1 MEAVFSS
8 LGPLVVVGMKARIR
22 ALATETTKAVVFHFL
37 GILQEGLSLLCK
49 NMLVAE
55 RRYILE
61 RWILVTSPMD
71 KSKIGSCERGRL
83 DELYS
88 LESDEKLLHLRLSFE
103 ELTDVAQIALR
114 EELTRHGL
122 WSAAEISDID
132 QGDYPSLSDEEPL
145 RQSGENSL
153 AVWEGK
159 TQEEAEVLRHLLQ
172 LANITAVALPLQS
185 GNLRTVQ
192 VNVDRDDAEKALT
205 ILSHRIPEEI
215 VKELVSELTS
225 DAFVIPRCHSCD
237 CTDVTLDSV
246 GATNRWSCGK
256 CGSHWED
263 PLDGAPVPLSL
274 SPPLS
279 ENGLSD
285 HSESEAVE
293 IRASKSN
300 LRSIGVIVLGT
311 ALAFIA
317 SWVQPWTPLRL
328 LGLCLVVPSE
338 ILMIVAR
345 LQLGGSFSVRAEA
358 RSLVAHGLYSRIQNP
373 IYLFGGVTLVGLI
386 LFLDRPWCLIAFLIV
401 IPMQLFRIRRE
412 REVLTKKFGESYL
425 QYRKQTWF

>member
-1 MEAVFSS
+1 M
-8 LGPLVVVGMKARIR
+8 RIR
-22 ALATETTKAVVFHFL
+22 ALATETTKSWYSIFWPSSGRL
-37 GILQEGLSLLCK
+37 KPTLQKYAGPPKAATYL
-49 NMLVAE
+49 NAG
-55 RRYILE
+55 
-61 RWILVTSPMD
+61 ILVTSPMD

-103 ELTDVAQIALR
+103 ELTDIAQIALR
-114 EELTRHGL
+114 EELTRRGL

-132 QGDYPSLSDEEPL
+132 QGDCPSLSDEEPL

-159 TQEEAEVLRHLLQ
+159 TQEEAEVIRHLLQ
-172 LANITAVALPLQS
+172 LANIIAVALPLQS

-205 ILSHRIPEEI
+205 ILSHGIPEEI
-215 VKELVSELTS
+215 VKELVSEFTS
-225 DAFVIPRCHSCD
+225 DAFVIPRCRSCD
-237 CTDVTLDSV
+237 STDVTLDSA
-246 GATNRWSCGK
+246 GATNRWSCGN

-263 PLDGAPVPLSL
+263 GLDGAPVPLSL

-317 SWVQPWTPLRL
+317 RWVQPWTPLRL

-358 RSLVAHGLYSRIQNP
+358 RSLVTHGLYSRIQNP
-373 IYLFGGVTLVGLI
+373 IYLFGGVTLAGLI
-386 LFLDRPWCLIAFLIV
+386 LFLDRPWYLIAFLIV